1 MKKEVVSS
9 LLVAGLVSGLSA
21 GGDLGGVVS
30 FENEV
35 APVEVVVPYEEPVK
49 EVKVVKAE
57 PKVEPKVEP
66 KPKVEV
72 EEKKSNSNFYIV
84 AKGLSILGD
93 EADSGYGVGLDLGYR
108 IGNGLAVELSATT
121 SKNDLDI
128 GGDDSYKTGAL
139 NLVYTIPVS
148 DSIGIFA
155 KGGYM
160 IEDRDNDDDKGFA
173 YGGGLSYSMSD
184 ATAVVAEYQGSNIDS
199 TRGDA
204 VSLGLMYNF

>member
-1 MKKEVVSS
+1 MKKEVISS
-9 LLVAGLVSGLSA
+9 LIVTGLVTSLNA

-30 FENEV
+30 FENEI
-35 APVEVVVPYEEPVK
+35 APVEVVVPQKEPVK
-49 EVKVVKAE
+49 VVEIVKVKVEPKAE
-57 PKVEPKVEP
+57 PKVEPKVE
-66 KPKVEV
+66 
-72 EEKKSNSNFYIV
+72 EKKSSGNFYVV
-84 AKGLSILGD
+84 AKGLSVLGD
-93 EADSGYGVGLDLGYR
+93 EADSGYGAGLDLGYKF
-108 IGNGLAVELSATT
+108 GNGLAVELSGTA

-173 YGGGLSYSMSD
+173 YGGGLSYNMSD
-184 ATAVVAEYQGSNIDS
+184 ATAVVAEYQTSNIDS
-199 TRGDA
+199 TRGDG